1 MRLRDVEPGDVGA
14 YVRMRCDP
22 VMMAELGGPQP
33 REGMAAKVAR
43 DVQQAASDAAWI
55 KMIIPDQS
63 APGVVAGS
71 IALWPHED
79 GQTPMSEIG
88 WMVLP
93 EFQGR
98 GIATTAVR
106 LLLALAREKNRW
118 GLVHAFPA
126 ITNAPSNA
134 VCRSAGFRFAGE
146 RETTFAGRVFR
157 TNHWVINPATDLT
170 VATAPLSSP

>member
-1 MRLRDVEPGDVGA
+1 MRLRNVEPGDVGA
-14 YVRMRCDP
+14 YVRMRSDP

-43 DVQQAASDAAWI
+43 DAQQAASDAAWI
-55 KMIIPDQS
+55 KMIIPDES
-63 APGVVAGS
+63 EPGVVAGS
-71 IALWPHED
+71 IALWSHED
-79 GQTPMSEIG
+79 SQTLMSEIG

-98 GIATTAVR
+98 GIAKTAVR
-106 LLLALAREKNRW
+106 MLLTLAREQDRW

-146 RETTFAGRVFR
+146 QDTTFAGRVFR

-170 VATAPLSSP
+170 TANVRPSSQ